1 MDAPRY
7 TGRCSIPK
15 HMMGG
20 ASAWVD
26 ITGPISLSQHF
37 HHSHMTMK
45 MEVASSSTT
54 STSQSLPHDDDDT
67 PKQDQP

>member
-1 MDAPRY
+1 MHGCTHRY

-26 ITGPISLSQHF
+26 TTGPISLSQHF
-37 HHSHMTMK
+37 YRSHMTMK
-45 MEVASSSTT
+45 MEVASSST
-54 STSQSLPHDDDDT
+54 STSQSLPHDDDT
-67 PKQDQP
+67 PKQDKP